1 MVAISHSEKKILAI
15 IVLIITAILWGS
27 TFIIT
32 KTVTKSVPIFLYLG
46 LRYVIALI
54 GFTPFFVH
62 IKKINK
68 DIIWMGII
76 SGIIYY
82 FAIAFQTIGLQTTSA
97 GKAGFITGLN
107 CVMVPFLAWM
117 IFKKKDVNMRVWIAV
132 ALSVAGMAFLLL
144 EGNAEVIIGDIL
156 VLICAVFC
164 ALFVVFNDK
173 YVKAVDIYLYSI
185 IQLTTLSL
193 LCFGSSLLLN
203 ESYDLMSANMNFWLI
218 MVYIG
223 LIVTT
228 LTFLFQN
235 WGQQYQGPSQTAI
248 IFTLEPVFA
257 VLFASYLIGNEVLSL
272 QAWIGC
278 GLIFIAILITVIKNE
293 ELNSKYDES
302 SEINQKKL

>member
-203 ESYDLMSANMNFWLI
+203 ESYDLMSANMSFWLI

>member
-1 MVAISHSEKKILAI
+1 MVAISHSEKKKKILAI
-15 IVLIITAILWGS
+15 IVLIITSILWGS

-185 IQLTTLSL
+185 IQLTTLAL

-203 ESYDLMSANMNFWLI
+203 ESYDLMSANMSFWLI

-293 ELNSKYDES
+293 ELNSKYR
-302 SEINQKKL
+302 EIERK

>member
-1 MVAISHSEKKILAI
+1 MIGISYSKKKILAI
-15 IVLIITAILWGS
+15 IVLIITSILWGS

-32 KTVTKSVPIFLYLG
+32 KTVTKEVPIFLYLG
-46 LRYVIALI
+46 LRYIIALL
-54 GFTPFFVH
+54 GFTPLFIH

-82 FAIAFQTIGLQTTSA
+82 FAITFQTIGLQTTSA

-107 CVMVPFLAWM
+107 CVMVPFLAWI
-117 IFKKKDVNMRVWIAV
+117 IFKKKDVNMRIWIAV

-164 ALFVVFNDK
+164 ALFIVFNDK
-173 YVKAVDIYLYSI
+173 YVQAVDVYLYSI
-185 IQLTTLSL
+185 IQLATLAS

-203 ESYDLMSANMNFWLI
+203 ESYDLLSANMNFWLI

-235 WGQQYQGPSQTAI
+235 WGQKYQGPSQTAI

-257 VLFASYLIGNEVLSL
+257 VVFASYLIGNEVLSL

-278 GLIFIAILITVIKNE
+278 GLIFIAILITVVKNE
-293 ELNSKYDES
+293 ELNSKSEKS
-302 SEINQKKL
+302 SEITQI

>member
-1 MVAISHSEKKILAI
+1 M
-15 IVLIITAILWGS
+15 
-27 TFIIT
+27 T
-32 KTVTKSVPIFLYLG
+32 KTVTKEVPIFLYLG

-54 GFTPFFVH
+54 GFTPFLIH
-62 IKKINK
+62 IKRINRE
-68 DIIWMGII
+68 IIWMGII

-82 FAIAFQTIGLQTTSA
+82 FAITFQTIGLQTTSA

-107 CVMVPFLAWM
+107 CVMVPFLAWT
-117 IFKKKDVNMRVWIAV
+117 IFKKKEINMRIWIAGV
-132 ALSVAGMAFLLL
+132 LSVIGMAFLLI

-164 ALFVVFNDK
+164 ALFIVFNDK
-173 YVKAVDIYLYSI
+173 YVHAVDVYLYSI
-185 IQLTTLSL
+185 IQLATLAL
-193 LCFGSSLLLN
+193 LCLGSSLLLN
-203 ESYDLMSANMNFWLI
+203 ESYDLVSANMNFWFI
-218 MVYIG
+218 MIYIG

-257 VLFASYLIGNEVLSL
+257 IIFASYLIGNEVLSL
-272 QAWIGC
+272 QVWIGC

-293 ELNSKYDES
+293 DLNSRYNES
-302 SEINQKKL
+302 SEII

>member
-15 IVLIITAILWGS
+15 IVLIITSILWGS

-32 KTVTKSVPIFLYLG
+32 KTITKSVPIFLYLG

-54 GFTPFFVH
+54 GFAPFFVH

-185 IQLTTLSL
+185 IQLTTLAL

-203 ESYDLMSANMNFWLI
+203 ESYDLMSANMSFWLI

-293 ELNSKYDES
+293 ELNSKYR
-302 SEINQKKL
+302 EIERKYNS